1 VAAERDPLLRRL
13 ERDSLLVCAAM
24 TVGAWVIRPSQPR
37 LAAGVVAGGLLAAV
51 SYRGIKAGIDVLVG
65 RAAHAGPTGRR
76 PGIVWPL
83 VKFFTRYA
91 ILGLAAYV
99 VLVRLRVHPIGV
111 VLGASSLVAAA
122 ALEAIRLTRAPS
134 RSGNPR

>member
-1 VAAERDPLLRRL
+1 LRRL
-13 ERDSLLVCAAM
+13 ERDSILVCGVMAVVAWLVQPSDARM
-24 TVGAWVIRPSQPR
+24 AVGV
-37 LAAGVVAGGLLAAV
+37 LAGGLLAAV
-51 SYRGIKAGIDVLVG
+51 SYRGIKGGIDVLL
-65 RAAHAGPTGRR
+65 RAGGEEPLGRR
-76 PGIVWPL
+76 GVAWPL

-122 ALEAIRLTRAPS
+122 ALEAVRLIRAPS